1 MSAQSFASH
10 RIWCFAWCV
19 AWFHASRPQR
29 GMQACSLYDH
39 VKPTCHTTAM
49 HLFSPAAPWRSEARR
64 ETSAAQARRSRAR
77 LPAREKIVHRCCLRL
92 GKKRSCG
99 FALRST
105 MVRRRIRARA
115 AAGVWRRGAS
125 LGAGRA
131 PRRGSLG
138 RLGSRGSRGS
148 LALVPARRHP
158 SRSPSRPAAGLRP
171 CRRRAATS
179 ASAPSGTG
187 AAAGERAGRSR
198 RPKARVRACAGRT
211 RAALHRC
218 CH

>member
-1 MSAQSFASH
+1 MVRRVVPCEPAAT
-10 RIWCFAWCV
+10 R
-19 AWFHASRPQR
+19 HASMRIER
-29 GMQACSLYDH
+29 SREAYMSH
-39 VKPTCHTTAM
+39 AM
-49 HLFSPAAPWRSEARR
+49 YLFSPAAPWRSEARR

-105 MVRRRIRARA
+105 MVRCRIRARA

-179 ASAPSGTG
+179 ASAPSGMG